1 MAYSEHY
8 NQPQNPSYYFFKAQ
22 KIYNEKQKLKH
33 LKGLKQSS
41 NIFWS

>member
-1 MAYSEHY
+1 MAYIEHC
-8 NQPQNPSYYFFKAQ
+8 NQPQNPPYYFFKAQ
-22 KIYNEKQKLKH
+22 KIYNEKQH